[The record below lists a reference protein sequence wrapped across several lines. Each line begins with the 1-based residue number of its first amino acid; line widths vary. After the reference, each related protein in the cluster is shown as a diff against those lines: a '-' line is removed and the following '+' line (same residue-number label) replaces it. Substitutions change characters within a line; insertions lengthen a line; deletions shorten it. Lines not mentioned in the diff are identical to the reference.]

1 MGGQYIRTRK
11 LIDEVSVQEMLE
23 LRRRGY
29 KNSEI
34 AAQLDVTTQTILR
47 YIGRNDGKPSSTH
60 SNYKYGAA
68 TVGQSVTSPVLSPE
82 DYAACKAHIEAKKAE
97 AEPKPVEK
105 PIADE
110 KGRLKVTNMV
120 LDFSGTAGCYRAD
133 QEKREV
139 TLGITTYTYDKLADL
154 IADLTALKEAV
165 HA

>member
-1 MGGQYIRTRK
+1 
-11 LIDEVSVQEMLE
+11 MLE
-23 LRRRGY
+23 YRRQGL

-34 AAQLDVTTQTILR
+34 AERLDVSYRTIYN
-47 YIGRNDGKPSSTH
+47 YIGPERNVARKKP
-60 SNYKYGAA
+60 GAIA
-68 TVGQSVTSPVLSPE
+68 TAGAKLTNPVLSPT

-97 AEPKPVEK
+97 AEPK

-154 IADLTALKEAV
+154 IADLNALKEAV

>member
-1 MGGQYIRTRK
+1 MMAQGMRRR
-11 LIDEVSVQEMLE
+11 LSDEVSVSEMLE

-34 AAQLDVTTQTILR
+34 AEQLEVTPQTILR
-47 YIGRNDGKPSSTH
+47 YIGRNDGKT
-60 SNYKYGAA
+60 SNAYRYNYVAA
-68 TVGQSVTSPVLSPE
+68 TVDESAKSPVLSPD

-97 AEPKPVEK
+97 AEPKPAEK
-105 PIADE
+105 PTADD

-120 LDFSGTAGCYRAD
+120 LDFSGAAGFYRAD

>member
-34 AAQLDVTTQTILR
+34 AAQLDVTPQTILR
-47 YIGRNDGKPSSTH
+47 YIGRNDGKTSSTH
-60 SNYKYGAA
+60 IHHKYGVA

-97 AEPKPVEK
+97 AEPKPT
-105 PIADE
+105 ADE

-120 LDFSGTAGCYRAD
+120 LDFSGAAGCYRAD
-133 QEKREV
+133 QERREV

>member
-1 MGGQYIRTRK
+1 MGGQYLRPRK
-11 LIDEVSVQEMLE
+11 KLTDEVSVQEMLE
-23 LRRRGY
+23 YRQQGL

-34 AAQLDVTTQTILR
+34 ADRLDVSYRTIYN
-47 YIGRNDGKPSSTH
+47 YIGPERKVTRRKP
-60 SNYKYGAA
+60 GAVA
-68 TVGQSVTSPVLSPE
+68 TAGAKLTNPVLSPE

-97 AEPKPVEK
+97 AEPKPVER
-105 PIADE
+105 PTADE

-120 LDFSGTAGCYRAD
+120 LDFSGAAGCYRAD

-154 IADLTALKEAV
+154 IADLNALKEAV